1 MIVVLYRI
9 WQIYS
14 AIVLIAY
21 EISKAYKIAKSEDI
35 EVVAKEFLKGIAIL
49 PLLVFITIQ

>member
-1 MIVVLYRI
+1 MILYRI

-21 EISKAYKIAKSEDI
+21 EISKAYKIAKTEDI
-35 EVVAKEFLKGIAIL
+35 EVVAKEFWKGIAIL